1 MLSADQNDL
10 LSKVGPGSP
19 MGELLRRYWHPIAAV
34 GELDDDPVKPVRL
47 MGEDLVLFKDA
58 NGAYGLLERHCPHRR
73 ADLAYGWV
81 EKDGGL
87 RCSYHGWHF
96 DAEGRC
102 VAQPFEQTAHPDGA
116 FRDKTP
122 ARAYKAQAKA
132 GLVWAYMGPA
142 PVPELWDWDR
152 YHDRGY
158 KQIVFSDV
166 PCNWLQCQENSI
178 DPVHFEWLHFNW
190 SFRLKGR
197 ADYAPTHLRIGF
209 DEFEWGYR
217 YLRVRADTDEE
228 NELWTVG
235 RVCLWPNALYVGHFE
250 WRVPVDDENTLSV
263 GWFLDPLPGSRPF
276 EQERIPHWRSPI
288 TDDATGKWVTS
299 HVMNQDFT
307 AWTGQGAVSDRWNEH
322 LGESDRGVII
332 LRKRFMDDLATV
344 ADGGDPKGVLR
355 DPARNSKI
363 PLPRTRGEA
372 GNTVAPDSGP
382 VPFVFLSGQPAAVR
396 EELQAAWDEHADD
409 EAPPTH
415 ASSKFVFPLPDDAD

>member
-1 MLSADQNDL
+1 MLSVEQNEL
-10 LSKVGPGSP
+10 LSKVGPGAP
-19 MGELLRRYWHPIAAV
+19 MGELLRRYWHPVAAV
-34 GELDDDPVKPVRL
+34 GELDENPIKPVRL
-47 MGEDLVLFKDA
+47 MGEDLVLFRDA
-58 NGAYGLLERHCPHRR
+58 SGEHGLLERHCPHRR

-81 EKDGGL
+81 EEDGGL
-87 RCSYHGWHF
+87 RCSYHGWLF
-96 DAEGRC
+96 DPAGRC
-102 VAQPFEQTAHPDGA
+102 IAQPFEQTAHPDGA
-116 FRDKTP
+116 FKDKVSV
-122 ARAYKAQAKA
+122 RAYRAQAKA
-132 GLVWAYMGPA
+132 GLIWAYIGPV

-190 SFRLKGR
+190 SFRLRGSEER
-197 ADYAPTHLRIGF
+197 APAHVRIGF
-209 DEFEWGYR
+209 DEFEFGYR
-217 YLRVRADTDEE
+217 YLRVREDTDER

-235 RVCLWPNALYVGHFE
+235 RVCLWPNALYTGHFE

-288 TDDATGKWVTS
+288 TDEASGRWITS

-322 LGESDRGVII
+322 LGESDRGVIM
-332 LRKRFMDDLATV
+332 LRKRLMDDLAIV
-344 ADGGDPKGVLR
+344 KDGGDPKGVLR
-355 DPARNSKI
+355 DPARNSRI

-372 GNTVAPDSGP
+372 GNTAAADSGP
-382 VPFVFLSGQPAAVR
+382 NRFVFLSGQPAAIR
-396 EELQAAWDEHADD
+396 EELQAAWDEHSADT
-409 EAPPTH
+409 ELPAH